1 MFNYNNVLSKEEVL
15 NLNYF
20 IYFSL
25 LLYKLD
31 IIRVVALILK
41 CLTCNIKINK
51 EMNNKEHFIKA
62 YSSQNNM
69 SE

>member
-15 NLNYF
+15 NLYYF

-31 IIRVVALILK
+31 IIRVVAFILK
-41 CLTCNIKINK
+41 CLMCNIKINK
-51 EMNNKEHFIKA
+51 EINNKEHIIKEIN
-62 YSSQNNM
+62 S
-69 SE
+69 